1 MSNTPSQTRERLR
14 LLAMI
19 LALVIGGL
27 LIAQLWTQPLS
38 QDSLTTAGR
47 GALFVL
53 LALGLMGTRR
63 LSVVLTAVLCS
74 VSLTDLLSVDHTL
87 HFSDAL
93 ELLTLLLCG
102 GLLLIPAHASLHGTP
117 PLEPFLRHPLYTA
130 RHPNAGGERARTQQY
145 SIS

>member
-1 MSNTPSQTRERLR
+1 MSNATSQTRERLR

-47 GALFVL
+47 GVLFVL

-63 LSVVLTAVLCS
+63 LSVVLTTMLCS

-87 HFSDAL
+87 HISDAL
-93 ELLTLLLCG
+93 EVLTLLLCA
-102 GLLLIPAHASLHGTP
+102 GLLLTPAHASLP
-117 PLEPFLRHPLYTA
+117 QD
-130 RHPNAGGERARTQQY
+130 NAP
-145 SIS
+145 

>member
-1 MSNTPSQTRERLR
+1 MSNVRLQPRVRLR

-47 GALFVL
+47 GVLFVL

-74 VSLTDLLSVDHTL
+74 VSLTDLLSVDHAL
-87 HFSDAL
+87 HISDVL
-93 ELLTLLLCG
+93 EVLTLLLCA
-102 GLLLIPAHASLHGTP
+102 GLLLAPAHTSLP
-117 PLEPFLRHPLYTA
+117 QDQAP
-130 RHPNAGGERARTQQY
+130 
-145 SIS
+145 

>member
-1 MSNTPSQTRERLR
+1 MPNVPSQTRERLR

-38 QDSLTTAGR
+38 QTSLTTAGR
-47 GALFVL
+47 GVLFVL

-63 LSVVLTAVLCS
+63 LSVVLTALLCS

-87 HFSDAL
+87 HISDAL
-93 ELLTLLLCG
+93 EVMTLLLCA
-102 GLLLIPAHASLHGTP
+102 GLLLVSARASLP
-117 PLEPFLRHPLYTA
+117 QDTA
-130 RHPNAGGERARTQQY
+130 P
-145 SIS
+145 

>member
-1 MSNTPSQTRERLR
+1 MSNAPSQTRERLR

-38 QDSLTTAGR
+38 QDSLATAGR
-47 GALFVL
+47 GVLFVL

-63 LSVVLTAVLCS
+63 LSVVLTTVLCS

-87 HFSDAL
+87 HISDTL
-93 ELLTLLLCG
+93 EMLTLLLCV
-102 GLLLIPAHASLHGTP
+102 GLLLTPAHASLP
-117 PLEPFLRHPLYTA
+117 QD
-130 RHPNAGGERARTQQY
+130 NAP
-145 SIS
+145 

>member
-1 MSNTPSQTRERLR
+1 MSNAPLHTRERLR

-47 GALFVL
+47 GVLFVL

-87 HFSDAL
+87 HISDVLQA
-93 ELLTLLLCG
+93 LTLLLCA
-102 GLLLIPAHASLHGTP
+102 GLLLTPAQASLPQDHAP
-117 PLEPFLRHPLYTA
+117 
-130 RHPNAGGERARTQQY
+130 
-145 SIS
+145 

>member
-1 MSNTPSQTRERLR
+1 
-14 LLAMI
+14 MI
-19 LALVIGGL
+19 LALLIGGL

-38 QDSLTTAGR
+38 QNSLTTAGR

-74 VSLTDLLSVDHTL
+74 VSLTDLLSVNHIP
-87 HFSDAL
+87 HFSDAM

-102 GLLLIPAHASLHGTP
+102 VLLLTPAHA
-117 PLEPFLRHPLYTA
+117 PLPQDT
-130 RHPNAGGERARTQQY
+130 T
-145 SIS
+145 S

>member
-1 MSNTPSQTRERLR
+1 MSDAPSQTSERLR

-38 QDSLTTAGR
+38 QASMTKAGR
-47 GALFVL
+47 GVLFVL

-74 VSLTDLLSVDHTL
+74 VSLTDLLSVGHKL
-87 HFSDAL
+87 HITDVLAA
-93 ELLTLLLCG
+93 LTLLLCAG
-102 GLLLIPAHASLHGTP
+102 MLLAPAHTSL
-117 PLEPFLRHPLYTA
+117 LQD
-130 RHPNAGGERARTQQY
+130 RAP
-145 SIS
+145 

>member
-1 MSNTPSQTRERLR
+1 MSNAPLQTRERLR

-27 LIAQLWTQPLS
+27 LIAQLWAQPLS

-47 GALFVL
+47 GVLFVL

-74 VSLTDLLSVDHTL
+74 GSLTDLLSVDHTL
-87 HFSDAL
+87 HISDVL
-93 ELLTLLLCG
+93 EVLTLLLCA
-102 GLLLIPAHASLHGTP
+102 GLLLTPAHTSLP
-117 PLEPFLRHPLYTA
+117 QDQAP
-130 RHPNAGGERARTQQY
+130 
-145 SIS
+145 

>member
-1 MSNTPSQTRERLR
+1 MRRLVSQHSMSNVPSQTRERLR

-38 QDSLTTAGR
+38 RTSLTAAGR
-47 GALFVL
+47 GVLFVL

-63 LSVVLTAVLCS
+63 LSVVLTALLCS

-87 HFSDAL
+87 HISDAL
-93 ELLTLLLCG
+93 EVMTLLLCA
-102 GLLLIPAHASLHGTP
+102 GLLLVSARASLP
-117 PLEPFLRHPLYTA
+117 QDTA
-130 RHPNAGGERARTQQY
+130 P
-145 SIS
+145 

>member
-1 MSNTPSQTRERLR
+1 MSNDTSQTKERLR

-27 LIAQLWTQPLS
+27 LIARLWTQPLS

-47 GALFVL
+47 GVLFVL

-74 VSLTDLLSVDHTL
+74 VSLSDLLSVDHSL
-87 HFSDAL
+87 RISGAL
-93 ELLTLLLCG
+93 EVLTLLICA
-102 GLLLIPAHASLHGTP
+102 GLLLTSAYASLQQ
-117 PLEPFLRHPLYTA
+117 
-130 RHPNAGGERARTQQY
+130 NRAR
-145 SIS
+145 

>member
-1 MSNTPSQTRERLR
+1 MSNARFHTRERLR

-47 GALFVL
+47 GVLFVL

-87 HFSDAL
+87 HISDVL
-93 ELLTLLLCG
+93 EALTLLLCA
-102 GLLLIPAHASLHGTP
+102 GLLLTPAQASLPQDHAP
-117 PLEPFLRHPLYTA
+117 
-130 RHPNAGGERARTQQY
+130 
-145 SIS
+145 

>member
-1 MSNTPSQTRERLR
+1 MSNATSQTRVRLR

-19 LALVIGGL
+19 LALLIGGL

-38 QDSLTTAGR
+38 QNSLTTAGR

-74 VSLTDLLSVDHTL
+74 VSLTDLLSVNHIP
-87 HFSDAL
+87 HFSDAM

-102 GLLLIPAHASLHGTP
+102 GLLLIPAHASL
-117 PLEPFLRHPLYTA
+117 RQNTA
-130 RHPNAGGERARTQQY
+130 
-145 SIS
+145 S

>member
-1 MSNTPSQTRERLR
+1 MSNAPSQTRERLR

-47 GALFVL
+47 GVLFVL

-74 VSLTDLLSVDHTL
+74 VSLTDLLSVTHTP
-87 HFSDAL
+87 HFSDAM

-102 GLLLIPAHASLHGTP
+102 VLLLIPARASLP
-117 PLEPFLRHPLYTA
+117 QDTA
-130 RHPNAGGERARTQQY
+130 
-145 SIS
+145 S